1 MKLYNVICRR
11 YVKYVDAK
19 VNGGSLP
26 YIGLPGDTTY
36 GFDTFT
42 AAKEFMNSV
51 YKNHVQLHRP
61 EDGTWR
67 LVNGNPMRDSWSLLD
82 FECLD
87 QKELEGGLKSTERT
101 EFQLTKAVI

>member
-19 VNGGSLP
+19 VNGDSLP
-26 YIGLPGDTTY
+26 YIGLPGDTAY
-36 GFDTFT
+36 GFDTLS
-42 AAKEFMNSV
+42 AAKRFMNDV
-51 YKNHVQLHRP
+51 YRNYVKLQRP
-61 EDGTWR
+61 EDGKWR
-67 LVNGNPMRDSWSLLD
+67 LLNSNPMRDSWSLLD

-87 QKELEGGLKSTERT
+87 QKELEGGLKSTERR